1 MAKKNTPKGAL
12 SPPSSSPSTVR
23 GRGRGRGRRGIQ
35 QTNSPPSTK
44 ENNNTAKLPEP
55 HVNNTDDVIYD
66 VIRTGIQ
73 VASTQISDP
82 IRNPGVQ
89 ASDQR
94 NEDVTEINKSDG
106 TQNQGVSR
114 VEEENRVETGIQ
126 VASSQISD
134 PIRNPGV
141 QASDQRNED
150 VTEINKSDGTQ
161 NKGVSRVEEENRVET
176 GIQVASS
183 QISDPNRNP
192 GARDNEE
199 VTEINK
205 SDRTG
210 NNVDGAQVPVV
221 SRVEEENPGD
231 AGSQATDALNS
242 NNIVGET
249 EEDRAGAKTDDQH
262 VNVKGT
268 GNYDDGAKNPEYPRA
283 VLQRKKN
290 IRTDNSG
297 MQLVRVDGLF
307 DEIEGHKVWKTESM
321 SHWYNRKIC
330 MMFLNFGCFLYLF

>member
-1 MAKKNTPKGAL
+1 MAKKRTRKGAL
-12 SPPSSSPSTVR
+12 SPPSSQSSPVQGR
-23 GRGRGRGRRGIQ
+23 GRGRGRGGIQ
-35 QTNSPPSTK
+35 QTNSPTSTTK
-44 ENNNTAKLPEP
+44 NNNMGKSQEP
-55 HVNNTDDVIYD
+55 LVNNKDDVTDDVSE
-66 VIRTGIQ
+66 TGKF
-73 VASTQISDP
+73 VASSQISDP
-82 IRNPGVQ
+82 NRNPGVQ

-106 TQNQGVSR
+106 TQNQDVSR

-141 QASDQRNED
+141 QA
-150 VTEINKSDGTQ
+150 
-161 NKGVSRVEEENRVET
+161 
-176 GIQVASS
+176 
-183 QISDPNRNP
+183 
-192 GARDNEE
+192 NEE

-205 SDRTG
+205 SGRTG
-210 NNVDGAQVPVV
+210 NNVDDAQVPVV

-330 MMFLNFGCFLYLF
+330 MMFLNFG

>member
-12 SPPSSSPSTVR
+12 FPPASSPSTVR

-44 ENNNTAKLPEP
+44 ENNNTAELPEP

-66 VIRTGIQ
+66 VIKTGIQ
-73 VASTQISDP
+73 VASSQISDP

-94 NEDVTEINKSDG
+94 NEDVTEINKSDGTQNQDVSRVEEENRVETGIQVASSQISDPIRNPGVQASDQRDEDVTEINKSDG

-134 PIRNPGV
+134 PNRNPD
-141 QASDQRNED
+141 ARANEE
-150 VTEINKSDGTQ
+150 VAEINKSG
-161 NKGVSRVEEENRVET
+161 
-176 GIQVASS
+176 
-183 QISDPNRNP
+183 
-192 GARDNEE
+192 
-199 VTEINK
+199 
-205 SDRTG
+205 RTG

-221 SRVEEENPGD
+221 SRVEKENPGD

-249 EEDRAGAKTDDQH
+249 EEDCAGAKTDDQH

-268 GNYDDGAKNPEYPRA
+268 GNYDDGARKPDYPRA
-283 VLQRKKN
+283 VLHRKKN

-297 MQLVRVDGLF
+297 MYLVRVDGIF

-321 SHWYNRKIC
+321 SH
-330 MMFLNFGCFLYLF
+330 

>member
-44 ENNNTAKLPEP
+44 ENNNTAELPEP

-66 VIRTGIQ
+66 VIKTGIQ
-73 VASTQISDP
+73 VASSQISDP
-82 IRNPGVQ
+82 IRNPCAQ
-89 ASDQR
+89 ASDKR
-94 NEDVTEINKSDG
+94 NEDVTEINKSDRTG
-106 TQNQGVSR
+106 NNVDGAQIQGVSR

-126 VASSQISD
+126 VASL
-134 PIRNPGV
+134 
-141 QASDQRNED
+141 
-150 VTEINKSDGTQ
+150 
-161 NKGVSRVEEENRVET
+161 
-176 GIQVASS
+176 

-192 GARDNEE
+192 GARANEE

-205 SDRTG
+205 SGRTG

-221 SRVEEENPGD
+221 SRVEKENPGD

-283 VLQRKKN
+283 VLQRKEN

>member
-44 ENNNTAKLPEP
+44 ENNNTAELPEP

-66 VIRTGIQ
+66 VIKTGIQ
-73 VASTQISDP
+73 VASSQISDP

-94 NEDVTEINKSDG
+94 NEDVTEINKSDGTQNQDVSRVEEENRVETGIQVASSQISDPIRNPGVQASDQRDEDVTEINKSDG

-134 PIRNPGV
+134 PNRNPD
-141 QASDQRNED
+141 ARANEE
-150 VTEINKSDGTQ
+150 VAEINKSG
-161 NKGVSRVEEENRVET
+161 
-176 GIQVASS
+176 
-183 QISDPNRNP
+183 
-192 GARDNEE
+192 
-199 VTEINK
+199 
-205 SDRTG
+205 RTG

-221 SRVEEENPGD
+221 SRVEKENPGD

-249 EEDRAGAKTDDQH
+249 EEDCAGAKTDDQH

-268 GNYDDGAKNPEYPRA
+268 GNYDDGARKPDYPRA
-283 VLQRKKN
+283 VLHRKKN

-297 MQLVRVDGLF
+297 MYLVRVDGIF

-321 SHWYNRKIC
+321 SH
-330 MMFLNFGCFLYLF
+330 

>member
-106 TQNQGVSR
+106 TQNQ
-114 VEEENRVETGIQ
+114 
-126 VASSQISD
+126 
-134 PIRNPGV
+134 
-141 QASDQRNED
+141 
-150 VTEINKSDGTQ
+150 
-161 NKGVSRVEEENRVET
+161 GVSRVEEENRVET

>member
-1 MAKKNTPKGAL
+1 MAKKRTPKGAL
-12 SPPSSSPSTVR
+12 SPPSSQSSPVQGR
-23 GRGRGRGRRGIQ
+23 GRGRGRGGIQ
-35 QTNSPPSTK
+35 QTNSPTSTTK
-44 ENNNTAKLPEP
+44 NNNMGKSQEP
-55 HVNNTDDVIYD
+55 LVNNKDDVTDDVSE
-66 VIRTGIQ
+66 TGKF
-73 VASTQISDP
+73 VASSQISDP
-82 IRNPGVQ
+82 NRNPGVQ

-134 PIRNPGV
+134 PNRNPD
-141 QASDQRNED
+141 ARANEE
-150 VTEINKSDGTQ
+150 VAEINKSG
-161 NKGVSRVEEENRVET
+161 
-176 GIQVASS
+176 
-183 QISDPNRNP
+183 
-192 GARDNEE
+192 
-199 VTEINK
+199 
-205 SDRTG
+205 RTG

-221 SRVEEENPGD
+221 SRVEKENPGD

-249 EEDRAGAKTDDQH
+249 EEDCAGAKTDDQH

-268 GNYDDGAKNPEYPRA
+268 GNYDDGARKPDYPRA
-283 VLQRKKN
+283 VLHRKKN

-297 MQLVRVDGLF
+297 MYLVRVDGIF

-321 SHWYNRKIC
+321 SH
-330 MMFLNFGCFLYLF
+330 